1 MPDNPKPSKSSKGGL
16 LSKVFRSHP
25 TAPNIG
31 NAVFLAGLSG
41 VAPVDKASTLS
52 SVLEQMPNEAV
63 DLSLAKTGL
72 TLLCTL
78 GEGFSGIPG
87 IKAAASVALQIV
99 VAVEV
104 RILSTGLYAPLLK
117 CG

>member
-1 MPDNPKPSKSSKGGL
+1 MPGNPKPSKPSKGGL

-52 SVLEQMPNEAV
+52 AVLEKMPNQAV
-63 DLSLAKTGL
+63 DLTVAKTGL

-87 IKAAASVALQIV
+87 LKAVATIALDIV
-99 VAVEV
+99 TAVEV
-104 RILSTGLYAPLLK
+104 KILFPFSATFLSR
-117 CG
+117 